1 MFLLIYAI
9 PYLILISIF
18 SASISLILTGW
29 MINIERKIEAND
41 DKYDKQSKRLAKVSI
56 ILLVI
61 SILALLVIGCF
72 AVIFNFA

>member
-1 MFLLIYAI
+1 MFLLISAI

-18 SASISLILTGW
+18 SASVSLILTGW
-29 MINIERKIEAND
+29 MMNIEGKIDAND
-41 DKYDKQSKRLAKVSI
+41 DKYDKQSKRLARISI
-56 ILLVI
+56 VLLVI

>member
-18 SASISLILTGW
+18 SAAISLILTGW
-29 MINIERKIEAND
+29 IINIERKIKADD
-41 DKYDKQSKRLAKVSI
+41 DKYDKQSKQLAKVSI

-61 SILALLVIGCF
+61 SILALLGIGCF